1 MSRRFLT
8 AFACVAAAVLS
19 APAGAA
25 DAQRQ
30 AEVAQRGPDVMP
42 FSLKA
47 TQHVFT
53 KTPDGGVQRVVARNA
68 ADSEQVNLVRG
79 HLRDIQ
85 TQFLKGD
92 FSGPTHIHGAGMPGL
107 AELRAAKPGQIDI
120 DYKEVAG
127 GAELTYRTTDA
138 KVATALHTWF
148 DAQVSD
154 HGPDAMA
161 AHMHHDHGSMMRR
174 RAIPRH

>member
-1 MSRRFLT
+1 MLKNTLSFLALAAAA
-8 AFACVAAAVLS
+8 AFA

-25 DAQRQ
+25 DVQRQ
-30 AEVAQRGPDVMP
+30 AEVAKRGPDVMP
-42 FSLKA
+42 FSLRA

-53 KTPDGGVQRVVARNA
+53 KTPDGGVQKVVARNTV
-68 ADSEQVNLVRG
+68 DIEQVKLVRG

-92 FSGPTHIHGAGMPGL
+92 FSGPTHIHGAEMPGL
-107 AELRAAKPGQIDI
+107 ADLKSSKPGQIAI

-127 GAELTYRTTDA
+127 GAELTYRTADA
-138 KVATALHTWF
+138 KLATALHSWF

-161 AHMHHDHGSMMRR
+161 GHMHHDHGAMTKE
-174 RAIPRH
+174 

>member
-1 MSRRFLT
+1 MLKKPLT
-8 AFACVAAAVLS
+8 LLAFAAAIAAMSAAAV
-19 APAGAA
+19 AA

-30 AEVAQRGPDVMP
+30 AEVAKRGPDVMP
-42 FSLKA
+42 FDLKA

-53 KTPDGGVQRVVARNA
+53 KTPEGGIQKVVARNTG
-68 ADSEQVNLVRG
+68 DSEQVKLVRG

-85 TQFLKGD
+85 TEFLKGD
-92 FSGPTHIHGAGMPGL
+92 FSGPTHIHGAQMPGL
-107 AELRAAKPGQIDI
+107 ADLKSAKPGQIAI

-127 GAELTYRTTDA
+127 GAELTYRTADT
-138 KVATALHTWF
+138 KLVTALHSWF

-161 AHMHHDHGSMMRR
+161 GHHDHGSMMKQ
-174 RAIPRH
+174 

>member
-1 MSRRFLT
+1 MRQRFLT
-8 AFACVAAAVLS
+8 LLALAAAAALA

-30 AEVAQRGPDVMP
+30 AEVARRGPDVMP

-53 KTPDGGVQRVVARNA
+53 KTPDGGVQKVVARQA
-68 ADSEQVNLVRG
+68 SDAEQVRLVRA
-79 HLRDIQ
+79 HLRDIR
-85 TQFLKGD
+85 TQFLQGD
-92 FSGPTHIHGAGMPGL
+92 FSGPAHIHGKEMPGL
-107 AELRAAKPGQIDI
+107 AELRAAKPGQIAI

-127 GAELTYRTTDA
+127 GAELTYRTAET
-138 KVATALHTWF
+138 KLATALHSWF

-161 AHMHHDHGSMMRR
+161 GHMHHDHGSMMKQ
-174 RAIPRH
+174 